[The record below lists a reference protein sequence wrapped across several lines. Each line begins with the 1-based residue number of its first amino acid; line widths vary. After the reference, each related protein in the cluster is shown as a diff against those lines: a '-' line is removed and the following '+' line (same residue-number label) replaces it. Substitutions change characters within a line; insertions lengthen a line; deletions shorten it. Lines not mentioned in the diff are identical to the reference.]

1 MIKIIELPQVGE
13 SVTEG
18 VIGKW
23 LVEPGQHVEK
33 YDPLVEVVTDK
44 VSMEAP
50 SPYTGVFVRALA
62 DEGETVPMG
71 QPICEM
77 RDGRRGTDDGE
88 GGPVVPAE
96 AGTSPP
102 SGTDVDGEGGPVV
115 PAEAGTCPPQG

>member
-77 RDGRRGTDDGE
+77 DVDGGRAVPRRSCGGRNLAPLRDGRGR
-88 GGPVVPAE
+88 
-96 AGTSPP
+96 
-102 SGTDVDGEGGPVV
+102 
-115 PAEAGTCPPQG
+115 

>member
-1 MIKIIELPQVGE
+1 MITTIELPQVGE

-23 LVEPGQHVEK
+23 LVEPGQRVEK

-62 DEGETVPMG
+62 EEGETVPMG

-77 RDGRRGTDDGE
+77 DVDDDS
-88 GGPVVPAE
+88 VIPAQ
-96 AGTSPP
+96 AGTQGARAAHVVGSGAEGDGPSAAASPGP
-102 SGTDVDGEGGPVV
+102 GGLK
-115 PAEAGTCPPQG
+115 

>member
-77 RDGRRGTDDGE
+77 
-88 GGPVVPAE
+88 
-96 AGTSPP
+96 
-102 SGTDVDGEGGPVV
+102 DVDGEEPPPSFLRRQEPPPLRDWTVV
-115 PAEAGTCPPQG
+115 PDGCPPQAAGDGDEALLRDGRGR